1 MAGAWSQRAAE
12 SKAIAA
18 LADHQSDRGATG
30 RCARRPGRP
39 GDGRAAGDGTARRG
53 DAEDTSTRSGMTTP
67 QRLKDLAPD
76 RITAAI
82 AADPRLIVPVGTCD
96 PHGPHLPIG
105 CDTLIVDRLADDL
118 SAEFGILRAPTVE
131 YGVSADAARGHP
143 RGASVRKKT
152 LHLLLNDLLAS
163 WEHAGVRE
171 FILLTANGD
180 DAHREALA
188 TVMTAA
194 ARVRV
199 VDACAAN
206 VTGLIAG
213 ADGWLRGG
221 EADTSLMLYLAPHL
235 VDMRLAEQ
243 YTPDTGNRRPG
254 PWGWPRAHRDA
265 HHTVAPDGATAERG
279 QSLYDHIRAR
289 IAQRIA
295 PSPASPG

>member
-1 MAGAWSQRAAE
+1 
-12 SKAIAA
+12 
-18 LADHQSDRGATG
+18 
-30 RCARRPGRP
+30 
-39 GDGRAAGDGTARRG
+39 
-53 DAEDTSTRSGMTTP
+53 MTTP

-76 RITAAI
+76 RIKAAI
-82 AADPRLIVPVGTCD
+82 AADPRLIVPIGTCD
-96 PHGPHLPIG
+96 PHGPHLPVG

-143 RGASVRKKT
+143 RSGSVRKKT

-171 FILLTANGD
+171 FILITANGD

-206 VTGLIAG
+206 VTGIIGG

-243 YTPDTGNRRPG
+243 YTPDTTNRRPG
-254 PWGWPRAHRDA
+254 TWGWPRANRETQRSPDA
-265 HHTVAPDGATAERG
+265 GGATAASG
-279 QSLYDHIRAR
+279 AALYEHIRTR
-289 IAQRIA
+289 IAHRIVA
-295 PSPASPG
+295 VSSPAE